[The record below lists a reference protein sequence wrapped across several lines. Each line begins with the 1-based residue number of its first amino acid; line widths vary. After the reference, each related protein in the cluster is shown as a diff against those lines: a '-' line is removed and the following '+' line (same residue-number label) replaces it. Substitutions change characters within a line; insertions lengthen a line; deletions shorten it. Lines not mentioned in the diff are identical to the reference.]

1 MNDKRGRKCVDSLCY
16 SLTFFALSVANS
28 FKKKQIKKEKG
39 KSKELEMKERT
50 EGMKMTK
57 STNSPEDQS
66 TNESTSQ

>member
-16 SLTFFALSVANS
+16 SLTFFALPVANS

-50 EGMKMTK
+50 EEMKMTK
-57 STNSPEDQS
+57 STNSPKDQS